1 MSYLRTFAPWII
13 YAVVPD
19 RYWMWAALA
28 ALVISLVG
36 IVRNVRD
43 GRAVQAQ
50 LIDIGSAAFFA
61 GMTIWG
67 FTDPH
72 TALHPYAPAISSG
85 ILALIAGVSI
95 AVREPFTL
103 AIAKQ
108 EIPQEHWGNP
118 LFVRTGYILT
128 SAWFSS
134 FVIGCVLMII
144 LAHDSTP
151 RIIVQVLAFAIPA
164 VFTVRY
170 AAYIKA
176 KAQALGGEAATA

>member
-28 ALVISLVG
+28 ALIVSLAG
-36 IVRNVRD
+36 I
-43 GRAVQAQ
+43 AQ
-50 LIDIGSAAFFA
+50 HIRGGQPLNAQIINIGSAVFFA

-67 FTDPH
+67 FIDPH

-85 ILALIAGVSI
+85 ILALIAGISI

-108 EIPQEHWGNP
+108 EVPREQWSSP
-118 LFVRTGYILT
+118 LFIRTGYILT
-128 SAWFSS
+128 SVWTAS
-134 FVIGCVLMII
+134 FVIGCVLMIF
-144 LAHDSTP
+144 LAHDSIP
-151 RIIVQVLAFAIPA
+151 RIIVQVLAFVIPVA
-164 VFTVRY
+164 FTVRY
-170 AAYIKA
+170 AAHVRA
-176 KAQALGGEAATA
+176 KARAFGQAAS

>member
-19 RYWMWAALA
+19 KYWMWAALA
-28 ALVISLVG
+28 ALLVSLFG
-36 IVRNVRD
+36 IAQNIRAD
-43 GRAVQAQ
+43 RAVDSQ
-50 LIDIGSAAFFA
+50 IIEIGSAVFFV

-72 TALHPYAPAISSG
+72 TSLHPYAPAISSG
-85 ILALIAGVSI
+85 ILALIAGTSI

-108 EIPQEHWGNP
+108 EVPQEQWGSP
-118 LFVRTGYILT
+118 LFIRTGYILT
-128 SAWFSS
+128 SVWAAS
-134 FVIGCVLMII
+134 FVIGCVLMIF
-144 LAHDSTP
+144 LAHDPTP

-170 AAYIKA
+170 AAHVRA
-176 KAQALGGEAATA
+176 KAQAFGQPAS

>member
-28 ALVISLVG
+28 ALIVSLVG
-36 IVRNVRD
+36 IARNVRD
-43 GRAVQAQ
+43 GRPADAQ
-50 LIDIGSAAFFA
+50 LIDIGSALFFA

-108 EIPQEHWGNP
+108 EVPQEQWSSP

-128 SAWFSS
+128 SAWFAS
-134 FVIGCVLMII
+134 FVIGCVLMIA

-151 RIIVQVLAFAIPA
+151 RIVVQVLAFALPA
-164 VFTVRY
+164 TFTVRY
-170 AAYIKA
+170 AAHIKA
-176 KAQALGGEAATA
+176 KARALGGQAAAS